1 MTTIKF
7 VYVYKIHTMKV
18 TYTNKH
24 KTNEQ
29 KKLYDEN
36 KKRRDN
42 YINLNV
48 FEVNK
53 ILLQNVK

>member
-29 KKLYDEN
+29 KN
-36 KKRRDN
+36 CMMRIR
-42 YINLNV
+42 
-48 FEVNK
+48 
-53 ILLQNVK
+53 NVKTIT